1 MDTDWRSRAECRTE
15 EPELFFPVGTSGPAL
30 DQTARATAVCR
41 RCPVM
46 NPCRDWALMTGQAT
60 GVWGGMTEDQRRAAR
75 WQEPLDL
82 PVPRNNLSDAA
93 HARSRS
99 EPGLL
104 PDHLF
109 NALGAEL

>member
-1 MDTDWRSRAECRTE
+1 MDTDWRFRAECRTE

-75 WQEPLDL
+75 LQDPLDL